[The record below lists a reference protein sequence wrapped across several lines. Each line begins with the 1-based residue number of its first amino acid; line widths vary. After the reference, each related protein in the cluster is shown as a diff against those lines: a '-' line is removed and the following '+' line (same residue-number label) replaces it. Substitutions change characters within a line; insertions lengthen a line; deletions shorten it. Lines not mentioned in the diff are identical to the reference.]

1 MLTRRIVTS
10 VCALCFVLPA
20 AADATPGTGP
30 PTALGPYG
38 ITAATGPAATAK
50 ARGPYGITPAG
61 APSTVKA
68 RGPYGITPAGPPSTV
83 KARGPYGIT
92 PVTGA
97 RDTTAASVHA
107 AGASGRESSNG
118 WRTAAICAAALIA
131 ALALGSTLLLPA
143 LRHGARMVT

>member
-68 RGPYGITPAGPPSTV
+68 RGPYGITPA
-83 KARGPYGIT
+83 
-92 PVTGA
+92 TGA

-131 ALALGSTLLLPA
+131 ALALGSTLLLPVR
-143 LRHGARMVT
+143 RHGARMVT

>member
-50 ARGPYGITPAG
+50 G
-61 APSTVKA
+61 
-68 RGPYGITPAGPPSTV
+68 
-83 KARGPYGIT
+83 RGPYGIT

-118 WRTAAICAAALIA
+118 WRTAAIWAAALIA
-131 ALALGSTLLLPA
+131 ALALGSTLLLPVR
-143 LRHGARMVT
+143 RHGARMVT

>member
-38 ITAATGPAATAK
+38 ITAATGPAATVK
-50 ARGPYGITPAG
+50 ANGPYGI
-61 APSTVKA
+61 S
-68 RGPYGITPAGPPSTV
+68 PAGPPSTV
-83 KARGPYGIT
+83 KANGPYGIT

-97 RDTTAASVHA
+97 QDTTAASVHA

-118 WRTAAICAAALIA
+118 WRTAAIWAAALIA
-131 ALALGSTLLLPA
+131 ALALGSTLLLPVR
-143 LRHGARMVT
+143 RHGARMVT